1 MQPDPVLTFERGPAF
16 TDRSSARQTRSRACR
31 HLNIAVAQ
39 EIVVSHVHRPFV
51 SRREFLRRTAL
62 AGAAT
67 AAGPWVWRQPAYA
80 AAAPAEQLHLVF
92 GADASR
98 EMTVSWMTPAP
109 VKRPFVQI
117 VGTRVAADTV
127 QYDGYP
133 GYFHQARMDWLE
145 PATRYRYAVGHA
157 DRVAARPARLQTGP
171 SGRKAFTFT
180 AFGDQGIDDPGPD
193 NIQDYDPTTGS
204 VSLQQPPFQ
213 AEANIRLA
221 QSLDPAFHLIVGD
234 LSYANG
240 NQAIWDRWFRAIEPM
255 ASRTPWMA
263 CLGNHEIEAAN
274 SVGGFGLASDSW
286 GPLGYDAYRTRFAFP
301 ANGDREWDNCWYA
314 FRYGSVQFLSIDNN
328 DVNTEVTANIGYSEG
343 RQAAFVER
351 VLRRAHRDPDIDFTI
366 VLMHQCAFSSST
378 KHGSDEGVR
387 KAWLD
392 LFARTGVDLV
402 LQGHDHTYE
411 RSHLMD
417 RTEVLSAEA
426 PYVSDVGTL
435 YVVAGNGG
443 AVQEPFNPQQP
454 AWSAFRQALRVGTLR
469 VDVNPDTGKGTK
481 RLTLS
486 EYAALDGSPIEEGI
500 VLERPLGARAG
511 VGSAAPR
518 EAAPA
523 VAAPAG
529 VGLVGTAAADGGAR
543 LRTPTPD
550 DV

>member
-1 MQPDPVLTFERGPAF
+1 M
-16 TDRSSARQTRSRACR
+16 
-31 HLNIAVAQ
+31 
-39 EIVVSHVHRPFV
+39 SHVHRPYV
-51 SRREFLRRTAL
+51 SRRDFLRRSAV
-62 AGAAT
+62 AGLAT
-67 AAGPWVWRQPAYA
+67 AAGPLVWRQPAYA
-80 AAAPAEQLHLVF
+80 ADTPTEQVHLSF

-98 EMTVSWMTPAP
+98 QMTVSWMTPGP
-109 VKRPFVQI
+109 VKRPFVQLA
-117 VGTRVAADTV
+117 GTRVVADTR

-133 GYFHQARMDWLE
+133 GYVHHARIDGLE
-145 PATRYRYAVGHA
+145 PASRHRYTVGHA
-157 DRVAARPARLQTGP
+157 DRPRSSPARLTTAP
-171 SGRKAFTFT
+171 SGRVPFTFT

-213 AEANIRLA
+213 AEANILLA
-221 QSLDPAFHLIVGD
+221 QSLQPAFHLIVGD

-255 ASRTPWMA
+255 ARERPWMA

-274 SVGGFGLASDSW
+274 SVGGFGLGGDSW
-286 GPLGYDAYRTRFAFP
+286 GPLGYDAYRTRFRFP
-301 ANGDREWDNCWYA
+301 DNHDREWDNCWYA
-314 FRYGSVQFLSIDNN
+314 FRYGSVQFVSIDNN
-328 DVNTEVTANIGYSEG
+328 DVNTEVTANVGYSEG

-351 VLRRAHRDPDIDFTI
+351 VLQRAQADPDVDFI
-366 VLMHQCAFSSST
+366 VVLMHQCAFSSST
-378 KHGSDEGVR
+378 KHGSDQGVR
-387 KAWLD
+387 AAWLD

-417 RTEVLSAEA
+417 RTEVLSASA
-426 PYVSDVGTL
+426 PYLSDVGTL

-454 AWSAFRQALRVGTLR
+454 AWSAFRQALKVGTLK
-469 VDVNPDTGKGTK
+469 VEVTPDTGKGTK

-500 VLERPLGARAG
+500 VLERPLGRARPSSRG
-511 VGSAAPR
+511 DRAAT
-518 EAAPA
+518 PA
-523 VAAPAG
+523 VAGPAG
-529 VGLVGTAAADGGAR
+529 VGLLGATSAVAGSGAR
-543 LRTPTPD
+543 LRSRTPD